1 MCGVEERWGE
11 CLAGHWD
18 EVGADGV
25 EGRRR
30 DSPRALTVILT
41 EVGSSDHRS
50 DVILRRFQKNHS
62 GCCIE
67 SRG

>member
-1 MCGVEERWGE
+1 MRWSG
-11 CLAGHWD
+11 
-18 EVGADGV
+18 DGG

-30 DSPRALTVILT
+30 DNPRALTVTLS

-50 DVILRRFQKNHS
+50 DVILLRFPKDHS